1 METLS
6 TKKLSQWDERPSG
19 GGGVKRMETLITED
33 LPKIKPSD
41 PLRVEIPSDFTTVW
55 WKWKYLVMG
64 IRSGYDSNRTHGR
77 KHTVSDLRYPI

>member
-55 WKWKYLVMG
+55 
-64 IRSGYDSNRTHGR
+64 
-77 KHTVSDLRYPI
+77 